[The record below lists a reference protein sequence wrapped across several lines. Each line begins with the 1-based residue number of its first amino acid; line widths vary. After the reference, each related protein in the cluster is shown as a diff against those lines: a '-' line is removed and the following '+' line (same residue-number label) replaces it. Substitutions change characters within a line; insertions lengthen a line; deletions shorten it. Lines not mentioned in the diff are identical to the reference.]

1 MKIGIITTYD
11 EINFGAY
18 LQAYSLS
25 EKLKAMGH
33 EVLFVNYKSKRY
45 FIAELKATF
54 GTRNPVYFL
63 RIVLKY
69 IKFRKQINKLV
80 FSKKLRKIKQIDEL
94 PVDLFVY
101 GSDEIWNFT
110 NCLGGVI
117 DPYYFGFGVNKS
129 KISYAPSLGNSS
141 FIPSDFIQ
149 NFKNFKAIS
158 VRDHNSKKVL
168 EESLNFDV
176 SLVLDPTFLIDIKST
191 NYKINEDYIAY
202 YCVNHDDNFIKEIN
216 EFAKSV
222 GLIVLSL
229 GYKSKKF
236 KNIIS
241 IDPFEWVYLIQNA
254 KFVFTDMFHGTIF
267 SIKNKKK
274 FLVNLTE
281 YRQNKLGFLLESLE
295 CNSRIYQKGK
305 LMKQIEIENDYRVV
319 DNAIKV
325 RLKLSNEFL
334 IKNIDN

>member
-1 MKIGIITTYD
+1 MRVGIITTYD
-11 EINFGAY
+11 EINFGAF

-45 FIAELKATF
+45 FFAELKATF
-54 GTRNPVYFL
+54 GTKNPVYL
-63 RIVLKY
+63 LKIVLKY
-69 IKFRKQINKLV
+69 IKFRKQINKL
-80 FSKKLRKIKQIDEL
+80 FYSKKLKKIKQIDEL

-117 DPYYFGFGVNKS
+117 DPYYFGFGVNKC

-141 FIPSDFIQ
+141 SIPSDFIQ
-149 NFKNFKAIS
+149 NFKTFKAIS
-158 VRDHNSKKVL
+158 VRDYNSKKVL
-168 EESLNFDV
+168 EKTLDIDV
-176 SLVLDPTFLIDIKST
+176 SLVLDPTFLIDIKGRK
-191 NYKINEDYIAY
+191 YKINEDYIAY
-202 YCVNHDDNFIKEIN
+202 YCVNHDDSFIKEIN
-216 EFAKSV
+216 DFANSE
-222 GLIVLSL
+222 GLKVLSL

-241 IDPFEWVYLIQNA
+241 IGPFEWVYLIRNA
-254 KFVFTDMFHGTIF
+254 KYVFTDMFHGTIF
-267 SIKNKKK
+267 SIKSKKK

-295 CNSRIYQKGK
+295 CNSRIYQKGSLK
-305 LMKQIEIENDYRVV
+305 SQIKTENDYQKV
-319 DNAIKV
+319 DNSIKL
-325 RLKLSNEFL
+325 RLEASNEFL
-334 IKNIDN
+334 IKNLNN